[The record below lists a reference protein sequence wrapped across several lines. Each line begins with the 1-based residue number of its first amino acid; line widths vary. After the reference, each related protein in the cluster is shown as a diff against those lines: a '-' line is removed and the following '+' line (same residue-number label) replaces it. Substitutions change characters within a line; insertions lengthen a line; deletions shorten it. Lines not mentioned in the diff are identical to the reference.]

1 MCGISGVMLDG
12 EGEVGS
18 TILEMLDGIQHRG
31 YDSAGVAIYG
41 GLDLDEDE
49 YLLTVESESG
59 GASPLEEALEAA
71 ESVDVVHEQGDRTI
85 VNATARYPSFDA
97 LRGDM
102 EQLNGVEELHVL
114 SAGHYRNMKDVGTVE
129 HLDEVY
135 GVSDMEGTHAIG
147 HTRFSTESGVDCYHA
162 HPFQSYVREDITVV
176 HNGQITNYWNT
187 RDRLERKG
195 HRFDTDNDTECI
207 VHFVADQL
215 NEGRTLEEALRNSVE
230 AMDGPFSY
238 IIATPEGIGIAKDQL
253 GLRPAV
259 VGESDGVRAIASE
272 EASLR
277 AALGE
282 DADIEHLGPG
292 EVRAFA
298 HKEVAIA

>member
-1 MCGISGVMLDG
+1 MCGISGVMLDK
-12 EGEVGS
+12 EGDVGPV
-18 TILEMLDGIQHRG
+18 IIEMLSGIQHRG

-41 GLDLDEDE
+41 GLDLDDDE
-49 YLLTVESESG
+49 YLLTVESTGSG
-59 GASPLEEALEAA
+59 AEAVREALDHV
-71 ESVDVVHEQGDRTI
+71 ESLDIVFEDGDRSI
-85 VNATARYPSFDA
+85 VNVTARYPSFDQLRVAVEGLNA
-97 LRGDM
+97 LD
-102 EQLNGVEELHVL
+102 GVHVL
-114 SAGHYRNMKDVGTVE
+114 SAGHYRNMKDVGSVE

-135 GVSDMEGTHAIG
+135 DISSMTGTHAIG

-207 VHFVADQL
+207 VHFVADML
-215 NEGRTLEEALRNSVE
+215 NEGHSLQDALEASVE

-238 IIATPEGIGIAKDQL
+238 IISTPEGIGIAKDQL

-259 VGESDGVRAIASE
+259 VGETDGVRAIASE

-277 AALGE
+277 AALGT

-292 EVRAFA
+292 EVRAFMRT
-298 HKEVAIA
+298 EVIA